1 MKSSFQIPIINAEAS
16 AIKTEVH
23 EGIAAMMRHLESL
36 LASRKYFCGDDI
48 TLADLSILGS
58 VAFLFV
64 RIQRPETA

>member
-1 MKSSFQIPIINAEAS
+1 MKPILQIPIINGEAGT
-16 AIKTEVH
+16 IKTEAR
-23 EGIAAMMRHLESL
+23 ERIAAMMAHLESI

-64 RIQRPETA
+64 RF